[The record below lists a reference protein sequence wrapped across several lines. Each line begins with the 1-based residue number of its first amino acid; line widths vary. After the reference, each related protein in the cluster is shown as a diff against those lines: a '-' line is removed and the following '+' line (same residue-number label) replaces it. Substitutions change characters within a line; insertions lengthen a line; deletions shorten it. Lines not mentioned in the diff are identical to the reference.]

1 MEKRDI
7 AFKRLFPTIQL
18 SDKPIV
24 AFEWPELQARKKEL
38 VGVANRYLV
47 KVEKSGED
55 YQPTDGEREAV
66 RLVEDMIA
74 NIDHELN
81 VRLESGDKGPRTIRI
96 DGNGKTRN
104 AARTGGEL
112 RSGEVGL
119 RPEELFG
126 PGDMG
131 PYASR
136 DDFYAHVLANQAP
149 EARNMVEGIGAQGGF
164 TVPTQLH
171 REILNSVYEE
181 SVTVPFLRQFRM
193 DTLTLNIPMWDSED
207 RSQGGIA
214 SFEGQWIAEATDA
227 DIKTPKL
234 RLVTL
239 TAHKL
244 MVLTRISRECISDS
258 FSLGQQLQPTLV
270 KSLAYTL
277 DAAIIGGGPAGMM
290 AALRAG
296 EPMPLLTRGGRVVTS
311 EETGYDP
318 VRAVTPTLERAAPP
332 PGTRSN
338 VPPAKEIPQPP
349 FWGSR
354 IVRGVPLRDIF
365 PFINTTA
372 LFRGQWQYQRGQRSE
387 PEYAAFVENEV
398 QPVFRRMQEMAIA
411 RQLLVPQVVYGW
423 FPARPPATRRP
434 TRPMTVPGPP
444 IRCFRKYSTA
454 TRLTATACGWIP
466 RCIIAPAMTTPSGT
480 GGKWCMVTATR
491 TCPKVSASSI
501 ASRSLWISL
510 ATSWPTV

>member
-38 VGVANRYLV
+38 VGVANRYLD

-96 DGNGKTRN
+96 GGNGKTRN

-164 TVPTQLH
+164 TVPSQLH
-171 REILNSVYEE
+171 REILNAVYEE
-181 SVTVPFLRQFRM
+181 SVALPFVRQFRM
-193 DTLTLNIPMWDSED
+193 DSRTLNIPMWDSED

-244 MVLTRISRECISDS
+244 MCLTRVSRECISDS
-258 FSLGQQLQPTLV
+258 LTLGQQLQPTLV
-270 KSLAYTL
+270 RSLAHSL
-277 DAAIIGGGPAGMM
+277 DSAIIGGSGVGRPLGIINSPSRIQVARAAANQISFTDICNMFVRLHPGFLRGARWLVSPSAVAQLLTLADAGSNNLWVPAAGPAI
-290 AALRAG
+290 
-296 EPMPLLTRGGRVVTS
+296 P
-311 EETGYDP
+311 
-318 VRAVTPTLERAAPP
+318 PTLLGLPVGISEKCSALGSEGDIILCNLGQYAFGLREDFIVERSDSAYFASDQVAF
-332 PGTRSN
+332 RC
-338 VPPAKEIPQPP
+338 
-349 FWGSR
+349 
-354 IVRGVPLRDIF
+354 IVRCDGH
-365 PFINTTA
+365 A
-372 LFRGQWQYQRGQRSE
+372 LMDAPISPVSGSTLSW
-387 PEYAAFVENEV
+387 AAT
-398 QPVFRRMQEMAIA
+398 
-411 RQLLVPQVVYGW
+411 LV
-423 FPARPPATRRP
+423 
-434 TRPMTVPGPP
+434 
-444 IRCFRKYSTA
+444 
-454 TRLTATACGWIP
+454 
-466 RCIIAPAMTTPSGT
+466 
-480 GGKWCMVTATR
+480 
-491 TCPKVSASSI
+491 
-501 ASRSLWISL
+501 
-510 ATSWPTV
+510 

>member
-18 SDKPIV
+18 GDRPIRNL
-24 AFEWPELQARKKEL
+24 EWPELQTQKKD
-38 VGVANRYLV
+38 ATAAMKRYLD
-47 KVEKSGED
+47 KLDKAGDD
-55 YQPTDGEREAV
+55 YEMNEAEQEAC
-66 RLVEDMIA
+66 RMLEDMLTSLDREM
-74 NIDHELN
+74 NE
-81 VRLESGDKGPRTIRI
+81 RLESGNKGPRPVRI
-96 DGNGKTRN
+96 GGNGKTRN

-131 PYASR
+131 PYQSR

-164 TVPTQLH
+164 TVPSQLH

-193 DTLTLNIPMWDSED
+193 DSLSLAIPMWDSED

-277 DAAIIGGGPAGMM
+277 DAAIIGGTGVGRPLGVLGSPSRIQVARSVANQISYTDICNLFVRLHPGFLKGARWLVSPSAVAQLLALADAGSNNLWVPAAGPAIPPMLLGLPVGVSEKCS
-290 AALRAG
+290 ALG
-296 EPMPLLTRGGRVVTS
+296 S
-311 EETGYDP
+311 EGDIILCNLGQYAFGLREDLIVERSDSAYFASDQVAFRCICRCDGHALMDAPITP
-318 VRAVTPTLERAAPP
+318 VSGSTLSWAVT
-332 PGTRSN
+332 
-338 VPPAKEIPQPP
+338 
-349 FWGSR
+349 
-354 IVRGVPLRDIF
+354 
-365 PFINTTA
+365 
-372 LFRGQWQYQRGQRSE
+372 
-387 PEYAAFVENEV
+387 
-398 QPVFRRMQEMAIA
+398 
-411 RQLLVPQVVYGW
+411 LV
-423 FPARPPATRRP
+423 
-434 TRPMTVPGPP
+434 
-444 IRCFRKYSTA
+444 
-454 TRLTATACGWIP
+454 
-466 RCIIAPAMTTPSGT
+466 
-480 GGKWCMVTATR
+480 
-491 TCPKVSASSI
+491 
-501 ASRSLWISL
+501 
-510 ATSWPTV
+510 

>member
-38 VGVANRYLV
+38 VGVANRYLD

-96 DGNGKTRN
+96 GGNGKTRN

-131 PYASR
+131 PYQSR
-136 DDFYAHVLANQAP
+136 DDFYAHVLANLAP

-164 TVPTQLH
+164 TVPSQLH

-181 SVTVPFLRQFRM
+181 SVTLPYVRQFRM
-193 DTLTLNIPMWDSED
+193 DSLTLNIPMWDSED

-258 FSLGQQLQPTLV
+258 LTLGQQLQPTLV
-270 KSLAYTL
+270 KSLAYSA
-277 DAAIIGGGPAGMM
+277 DAAIIGGSGVGRPLGIINSPSRIQVARAVANQISFSDICNLYVRLHPGFLRGARWLVSPSAVAQLLQIADAGANNLWVPAAGPAIPPTLLGLPVGISEKCS
-290 AALRAG
+290 ALG
-296 EPMPLLTRGGRVVTS
+296 S
-311 EETGYDP
+311 EGDIILCNLGQYAFGLRENFIVERSDSAYFASDQVAVKCVCRCDGHALMDVPIAP
-318 VRAVTPTLERAAPP
+318 VSGSTLSWAVT
-332 PGTRSN
+332 
-338 VPPAKEIPQPP
+338 
-349 FWGSR
+349 
-354 IVRGVPLRDIF
+354 
-365 PFINTTA
+365 
-372 LFRGQWQYQRGQRSE
+372 
-387 PEYAAFVENEV
+387 
-398 QPVFRRMQEMAIA
+398 
-411 RQLLVPQVVYGW
+411 LV
-423 FPARPPATRRP
+423 
-434 TRPMTVPGPP
+434 
-444 IRCFRKYSTA
+444 
-454 TRLTATACGWIP
+454 
-466 RCIIAPAMTTPSGT
+466 
-480 GGKWCMVTATR
+480 
-491 TCPKVSASSI
+491 
-501 ASRSLWISL
+501 
-510 ATSWPTV
+510 

>member
-38 VGVANRYLV
+38 VGVANRYLD

-96 DGNGKTRN
+96 GGNGKTRN

-131 PYASR
+131 PYQSR
-136 DDFYAHVLANQAP
+136 DDFYAHVLANLAP

-164 TVPTQLH
+164 TVPSQLH

-181 SVTVPFLRQFRM
+181 SVTLPYVRQFRM
-193 DTLTLNIPMWDSED
+193 DSLTLNIPMWDSED

-258 FSLGQQLQPTLV
+258 LTLGQQLQPTLV
-270 KSLAYTL
+270 KSLAYSA
-277 DAAIIGGGPAGMM
+277 DAAIIGGSGVGRPLGIINSPSRIQVARAVANQISFSDICNLYVRLHPGFLRGARWLVSPSAVAQLLQIADAGANNLWVPAAGPAI
-290 AALRAG
+290 
-296 EPMPLLTRGGRVVTS
+296 P
-311 EETGYDP
+311 
-318 VRAVTPTLERAAPP
+318 PTLLGLPVGISEKCSALGSEGDIILCNLGQYAFGLREDFIVERSDSAYFASDQVAF
-332 PGTRSN
+332 RC
-338 VPPAKEIPQPP
+338 
-349 FWGSR
+349 
-354 IVRGVPLRDIF
+354 IVRCDGH
-365 PFINTTA
+365 A
-372 LFRGQWQYQRGQRSE
+372 LMDAPISPVSGSTLSW
-387 PEYAAFVENEV
+387 AAT
-398 QPVFRRMQEMAIA
+398 
-411 RQLLVPQVVYGW
+411 LV
-423 FPARPPATRRP
+423 
-434 TRPMTVPGPP
+434 
-444 IRCFRKYSTA
+444 
-454 TRLTATACGWIP
+454 
-466 RCIIAPAMTTPSGT
+466 
-480 GGKWCMVTATR
+480 
-491 TCPKVSASSI
+491 
-501 ASRSLWISL
+501 
-510 ATSWPTV
+510 